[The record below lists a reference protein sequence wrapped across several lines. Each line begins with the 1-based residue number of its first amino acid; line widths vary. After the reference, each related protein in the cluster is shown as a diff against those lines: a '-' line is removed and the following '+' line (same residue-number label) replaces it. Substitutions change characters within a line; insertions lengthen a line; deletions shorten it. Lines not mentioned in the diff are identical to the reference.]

1 MEVICDACGEGY
13 ILAFRGTKQ
22 ATCGEPSAQAT
33 SLQALPHTVCDR
45 PDRYYQ

>member
-22 ATCGEPSAQAT
+22 ATCGEPSPQAT
-33 SLQALPHTVCDR
+33 SLQAVPHR
-45 PDRYYQ
+45 PDRY